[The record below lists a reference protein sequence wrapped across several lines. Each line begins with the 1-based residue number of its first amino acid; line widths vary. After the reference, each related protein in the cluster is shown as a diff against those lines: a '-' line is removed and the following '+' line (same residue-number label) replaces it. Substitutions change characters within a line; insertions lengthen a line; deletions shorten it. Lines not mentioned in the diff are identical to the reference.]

1 MTTPT
6 IVKVATRQ
14 IVLVRDGERYSPR
27 IGKAD
32 KFTKDEIEAIKK
44 ADPEALREVND
55 EGLSDLSTDGDGT
68 DTGTDDTGGADN
80 KPAPKTKPK
89 AGASKTDDEGL

>member
-32 KFTKDEIEAIKK
+32 KFTKDEVEAIKK

-55 EGLSDLSTDGDGT
+55 EGLSDLSTDGD
-68 DTGTDDTGGADN
+68 DTDDTGGADN